1 MPFEWNVG
9 SSGFICS
16 KPLVKRLLQ
25 GQQDRGTAE
34 QVSLNLLDGLDCFTG
49 AF

>member
-1 MPFEWNVG
+1 MPFEWNDG

-16 KPLVKRLLQ
+16 KPLVKRILQ
-25 GQQDRGTAE
+25 SQQDRGTVG
-34 QVSLNLLDGLDCFTG
+34 QVSFNLLDGLDCFTG

>member
-1 MPFEWNVG
+1 MPFERNDG

-16 KPLVKRLLQ
+16 EPLVKRILQ
-25 GQQDRGTAE
+25 GQQDRGTVG

-49 AF
+49 TF